1 LTYTAIPKL
10 ICRTGLKARLLLKD
24 GTEIEGCGFGAPG
37 IRVGEVVFSTGMTG
51 YTEALTDP
59 SYAGQILIWTHP
71 MVGCYGIPTKD
82 HSYCGVSLN
91 YESDRIQVEGFI
103 VSELPSPSH
112 YLSIKDLDSW
122 LKEYNVPGMFK
133 VDTRALVKKIREYGV
148 MMGVLAV
155 FNEKEEFSWSELEK
169 ILKTAESYDNKNFSY
184 MVSPRGVI
192 IHEPIGKAIATISVM
207 DCGIKY
213 GIVRWLLRNGFK
225 VIRYPC
231 WIDPKT
237 LIDVGD
243 GVLLSN
249 GPGNPAV
256 LIEQIKTVREVI
268 ESGKPV
274 LGICLG
280 MQLVS
285 LALGSKIYKLRY
297 GHRGPNKG
305 VVDVI
310 SKRSYI
316 TTQNHGYAV
325 DESSLDGAG
334 LITWFKNIDDGSVEG
349 VVHEKL
355 PVIAVQFHPEGG
367 PGPHDTTWIFNIFRD
382 MVKNGGNS

>member
-1 LTYTAIPKL
+1 MTYTAIPKL

-122 LKEYNVPGMFK
+122 LKEYNVPGMFR

>member
-1 LTYTAIPKL
+1 MTYTAIPKL

>member
-1 LTYTAIPKL
+1 M
-10 ICRTGLKARLLLKD
+10 CRTGLKARLLLKD

>member
-122 LKEYNVPGMFK
+122 LKEYNVPGMFR

>member
-1 LTYTAIPKL
+1 MTYTAIPKL

-285 LALGSKIYKLRY
+285 LALGSKVYKLRY